1 MTSALA
7 LYSGALRRDRGRLSL
22 LDTAGRALRHLDTG
36 AWHRLRPGD
45 HAILDRCCGPTLDI
59 GCGPGRLVHALHS
72 AGVRALGI
80 DISPTAVRLTRERGA
95 DAVSADVFG
104 PVPGA
109 GGWRHALLAD
119 GNIGIG
125 GDPARLLARCMSLLS
140 DDGRLLVEADPPGS
154 GGWSG
159 AAVLRDG
166 NRVSTPF
173 PWALVD
179 VDLLERHAEVAGLRV
194 LESWNED
201 GRWFACL
208 ARRGSAR

>member
-7 LYSGALRRDRGRLSL
+7 LYNGALRRDRSRLSL
-22 LDTAGRALRHLDTG
+22 TDTAGRALRHLDTSS
-36 AWHRLRPGD
+36 WHRLRPGD
-45 HAILDRCCGPTLDI
+45 HAILDRCAGPTLDI
-59 GCGPGRLVHALHS
+59 GCGPGRLVHALHA

-104 PVPGA
+104 PVPGT
-109 GGWRHALLAD
+109 GTWRHALLAD

-125 GDPARLLARCMSLLS
+125 GDPARLLRRCASLLHE
-140 DDGRLLVEADPPGS
+140 DGRLLVEVDPPGS

-159 AAVLRDG
+159 AAVLHDG
-166 NRVSTPF
+166 TRASTPF

-179 VDLLERHAEVAGLRV
+179 ADALERHAAATGWRV
-194 LESWNED
+194 LEAWSED
-201 GRWFACL
+201 HRWFTSLEHDA
-208 ARRGSAR
+208 S

>member
-7 LYSGALRRDRGRLSL
+7 MYGGALRRDCIRLWL
-22 LDTAGRALRHLDTG
+22 LDTSGRPLRHVDTG

-45 HAILDRCCGPTLDI
+45 RAFLERCGGPTLDV
-59 GCGPGRLVHALHS
+59 GCGPGRLVQALHA
-72 AGVRALGI
+72 AGVPALGI
-80 DISPTAVRLTRERGA
+80 DICPTAVRLARRRGA
-95 DAVSADVFG
+95 RAVSADVFG

-125 GDPARLLARCMSLLS
+125 GDPARLLRRCASLLHG
-140 DDGRLLVEADPPGS
+140 DGRLLVEADPPGS
-154 GGWSG
+154 GGWTG
-159 AAVLRDG
+159 AAVLYDG
-166 NRVSTPF
+166 TRASRPF
-173 PWALVD
+173 PWAFVAAD
-179 VDLLERHAEVAGLRV
+179 QLERYAAAAGLRV

-208 ARRGSAR
+208 TR